1 MLLLDTHLLPH
12 LIGLMFLYLVL
23 QEVDIEHEL
32 GIEIAHD
39 DDDDEDDEVE
49 EKHEG
54 ATGCCEQ
61 RMRCWVCPNSIFPE
75 AW

>member
-1 MLLLDTHLLPH
+1 M
-12 LIGLMFLYLVL
+12 L

-39 DDDDEDDEVE
+39 DDEDDEVE

-54 ATGCCEQ
+54 ATDGSGFRFWCAQ
-61 RMRCWVCPNSIFPE
+61 TAYVRGMVMAVAVLLPRCRLRW
-75 AW
+75 